1 MLPMAPVAN
10 ALVIGAT
17 GNLGHAVAMALTQ
30 HGWKVRALTRHD
42 EPGHPA
48 IEWIKGD
55 AMQAR
60 DVLQAAQGAH
70 AIVHA
75 ANPPGY
81 RRWREL
87 ALPMLDHALAAAR
100 AHGARL
106 LLPGNVY
113 NFGPD
118 AGPVVDEASPQTP
131 LTAKGQVRREME
143 QRMADAAAD
152 GVRCLVVRAGDFFGG
167 SGDSSWFN
175 QLWRYKGE
183 VPRRLYYPGNP
194 DVGHAWAY
202 LPDLAE
208 TMARVLDV
216 DRQQPGRL
224 APFEVLHFGGHWLPR
239 GVEMAHAVA
248 RALGHPDLPVKP
260 FPWRLVQLGQWF
272 VPVLREILE
281 MRYLWDTPLRLDN
294 ARLLHLL
301 GDEPHTP
308 LDQAV
313 RVSLGLGDTAC
324 LAAVASTQSARA
336 G

>member
-1 MLPMAPVAN
+1 MLPTAPVAT

-17 GNLGHAVAMALTQ
+17 GNLGHALSMNLVAR
-30 HGWKVRALTRHD
+30 GWHVRALTRHD

-55 AMQAR
+55 ALR
-60 DVLQAAQGAH
+60 PEDVRGAAQGAQVL
-70 AIVHA
+70 VHA

-87 ALPMLDHALAAAR
+87 ALPMLDHAIDAAHLA
-100 AHGARL
+100 GARL

-118 AGPVVDEASPQTP
+118 AGLVLSEGSPQHPVTR
-131 LTAKGQVRREME
+131 KGQVRVEME
-143 QRMADAAAD
+143 QRLQRAATQ
-152 GVRCLVVRAGDFFGG
+152 GLRSMVVRAGDFFGG

-175 QLWRYKGE
+175 HLWRPQGG
-183 VPRRLYYPGNP
+183 VPRHLYYPGDINA
-194 DVGHAWAY
+194 GHAWAF

-208 TMARVLDV
+208 TMARVLELDL
-216 DRQQPGRL
+216 RHPGRL
-224 APFEVLHFGGHWLPR
+224 ASFEVLHFGGHWLPQ

-248 RALGHPDLPVKP
+248 RALGRPDLPIRR
-260 FPWRLVQLGQWF
+260 FPWQWMRLGQWV
-272 VPVLREILE
+272 VPLFREVLD
-281 MRYLWDTPLRLDN
+281 MRYLWDQSLRLDN
-294 ARLLHLL
+294 RKLLDLL
-301 GDEPHTP
+301 GEEPHTP

-313 RVSLGLGDTAC
+313 RASLGLGTLCHVREND
-324 LAAVASTQSARA
+324 QSAKA